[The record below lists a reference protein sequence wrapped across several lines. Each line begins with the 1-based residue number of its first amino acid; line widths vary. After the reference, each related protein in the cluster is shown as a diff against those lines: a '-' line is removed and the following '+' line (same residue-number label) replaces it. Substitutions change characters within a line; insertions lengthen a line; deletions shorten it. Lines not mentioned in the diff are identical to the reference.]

1 MLGFERLLLHKIAV
15 DQDEVQV
22 VIQGPQKL
30 LLSNSDEEG
39 QEKSAGE
46 NLDCRSGLPEKS

>member
-1 MLGFERLLLHKIAV
+1 MLGFERLLLHKISV

-30 LLSNSDEEG
+30 LLSNSDGEG
-39 QEKSAGE
+39 QEKSAGKS
-46 NLDCRSGLPEKS
+46 LDCRSGLPEKS